1 MAGWLLGTGAPAG
14 SAESV
19 TVPRFSRDS
28 NPIAL
33 SGPVRPQRYLEA
45 SGRRAAFL
53 GREDGTF
60 EAWVYPLK
68 VLHGFDLSFGTPS
81 YANPIPGR
89 DLATS
94 VDVRPEATV
103 VRYSHE
109 SFTADATWLVPQ
121 NQPGGLV
128 LLDIRTSVPLQ
139 ITVKF
144 RIDLKPMWPAALG
157 GQNSYWDAD
166 ARAYVAGEASRRHAA
181 LIGSPLADTPPEQPA
196 HNLPDVP
203 SQFTIRVTPD
213 IAARGLVPV
222 AIAASP
228 DGLEAAKQAYGR
240 LLSTVESSYH
250 EAAAHYRRLREELA
264 AIETPDETVNLAFEW
279 GKVALDKGFVCNPQ
293 LGCGLV
299 AGLGPSGNT
308 ERPGFGWFFGGD
320 AFMNAWAITAYGD
333 FATAKQTLEFLRER
347 QRADGKMMHEL
358 SQGAAYLRWFEDFP
372 YGYYHA
378 DTTALY
384 IIAVR
389 DYVRASGDTA
399 FAKAFW
405 PSIRK
410 AYDYCAS
417 TDEDGDGLMDN
428 TRAGLAAV
436 ETGKLR
442 RADVLTDVYLAS
454 AWTEATDAAA
464 ELADVVG
471 DPFAARARAAHDH
484 ARASL
489 HDRFLDRE
497 GKRIYFAW
505 MKSGRGDVEPSAWTA
520 FGLWRRVFDESR
532 PEVSSTLDELAASG
546 IGTEWGTRMLSRE
559 SDAYEPQSYNNGAVW
574 PFLTGFTTL
583 ALYAHHRPDAAWQ
596 YLRAAADLAFIET
609 RGYTPEVFSGDRLRS
624 LDQAVPHQ
632 LFSTSGF
639 VSGLLRGL
647 AGLREPS
654 SADPGAPL
662 TLSPQLP
669 SRWSWLR
676 LHRVHWRDAIYDISI
691 VRDSGGFDV
700 SVSNAGQTGPLLV
713 TLGLEPGATVEKGT
727 AAVRFAGRPGTE
739 TTRVSVRPGITID
752 PVEEPLRTGEAPQ
765 RLRILRTSFEAGRY
779 VARVQGLSGRTYK
792 VRLRM
797 PFDITGVEGGTAVDD
812 HGGIVEIA
820 MRFEGAAGEWVSKD
834 LSIATSRRRHA
845 F

>member
-1 MAGWLLGTGAPAG
+1 
-14 SAESV
+14 V
-19 TVPRFSRDS
+19 
-28 NPIAL
+28 PIAI
-33 SGPVRPQRYLEA
+33 VA
-45 SGRRAAFL
+45 SA
-53 GREDGTF
+53 
-60 EAWVYPLK
+60 
-68 VLHGFDLSFGTPS
+68 
-81 YANPIPGR
+81 
-89 DLATS
+89 
-94 VDVRPEATV
+94 
-103 VRYSHE
+103 
-109 SFTADATWLVPQ
+109 
-121 NQPGGLV
+121 
-128 LLDIRTSVPLQ
+128 
-139 ITVKF
+139 
-144 RIDLKPMWPAALG
+144 
-157 GQNSYWDAD
+157 
-166 ARAYVAGEASRRHAA
+166 
-181 LIGSPLADTPPEQPA
+181 
-196 HNLPDVP
+196 
-203 SQFTIRVTPD
+203 
-213 IAARGLVPV
+213 
-222 AIAASP
+222 
-228 DGLEAAKQAYGR
+228 DGLDAAKLAYGR
-240 LLSTVESSYH
+240 LLSSVESSYH
-250 EAAAHYRRLREELA
+250 EAAAHYRRLREELT

-293 LGCGLV
+293 LGCGLI

-333 FATAKQTLEFLRER
+333 FATVKQTLEFLRER

-410 AYDYCAS
+410 AYDYCMS

-454 AWTEATDAAA
+454 AWTEAADAAA
-464 ELADVVG
+464 EVAEVAG
-471 DPFAARARAAHDH
+471 DPFAATAHAAHDK

-489 HDRFLDRE
+489 QARFLDPER
-497 GKRIYFAW
+497 KRIVFAW
-505 MKSGRGDVEPSAWTA
+505 MKSGRGDIEPTAWTA
-520 FGLWRRVFDESR
+520 FGLWRQVFDEAR
-532 PEVSSTLDELAASG
+532 PEVSSALDELAGSG
-546 IGTEWGTRMLSRE
+546 IGTDWGTRMLSRQ

-596 YLRAAADLAFIET
+596 YLRASADLAFIET

-639 VSGLLRGL
+639 VSGMLRGL

-654 SADPGAPL
+654 SLDSGAPL
-662 TLSPQLP
+662 SLSPQLP

-676 LHRVHWRDAIYDISI
+676 MHRVRWRDAVYDISI
-691 VRDSGGFDV
+691 VGEAGGIDV
-700 SVSNAGQTGPLLV
+700 SVSNAGQTRPLEV
-713 TLGLEPGATVEKGT
+713 TLRLEPGATVAHGT
-727 AAVRFAGRPGTE
+727 AAVRFTGRAGPE
-739 TTRVSVRPGITID
+739 TAHLSVKPGITID
-752 PVEEPLRTGEAPQ
+752 PVDEPLRTGDVAK
-765 RLRILRTSFEAGRY
+765 RLRILRTSFEAGHY
-779 VARVQGLSGRTYK
+779 VARMQGLTGSTYR

-797 PFDITGVEGGTAVDD
+797 PFVIAGVEGGTVLDD
-812 HGGIVEIA
+812 RGGILEIA
-820 MRFEGAAGEWVSKD
+820 VPFEGASNEWIGKD
-834 LSIATSRRRHA
+834 LSIATIRRR
-845 F
+845 